1 MKLNISKVKPFPI
14 AGLGLAVAILT
25 GPVQSQEQSATQAKE
40 AAPGSYSVI
49 DLGVVGGPPGGPYVI
64 SNNGLVSGAAA
75 TNDGRMHA
83 ALWFEG
89 LKLDIG
95 IPGLGGPNSAA
106 FGVNRIAQA
115 VGQAET
121 SDSNAED
128 FCGFNSYGFTS
139 STACLPFLWQDGVMT
154 KLATLGGENG
164 YANMINSRGEV
175 AGLAETAV
183 KDSASSCPVH
193 RFEPVVWGNGVI
205 RELPTYT
212 GDSDGVAAW
221 INDKGDVAGASGTCA
236 PFNPNSGLYLTENHA
251 LVWQN
256 GKATDLGNLGPNGIP
271 GAGNH
276 ACAINN
282 RGEAVGHTTSDA
294 STVAFLWSRE
304 KGMKGLGTLPGDFA
318 SFAIGIN
325 DEGQVVGQSIGPDFS
340 SFRAF
345 LWEKGVMTDLNTLVA
360 VNPTKLSLLA
370 GESIND
376 RKEIIGLA
384 VDGAGNY
391 HGYLAIPEGSEAKNE
406 STAPAVD
413 GTNSYTAKFS
423 DNVHELIRQRWPF
436 GQF

>member
-1 MKLNISKVKPFPI
+1 MKLNISRVKPFPI

-25 GPVQSQEQSATQAKE
+25 GPILSQQQPATQEKE
-40 AAPGSYSVI
+40 AGPAPYSVI
-49 DLGVVGGPPGGPYVI
+49 DLGVVGGPPGGSYVI
-64 SNNGLVSGAAA
+64 RNNGLVSGAAA
-75 TNDGRMHA
+75 AHDGRMQA
-83 ALWFEG
+83 VLWFEG
-89 LKLDIG
+89 LKFDIG

-106 FGVNRIAQA
+106 FGVNRFAQA

-121 SDSNAED
+121 TDTNGED
-128 FCGFNSYGFTS
+128 FCGFNSYGFAS
-139 STACLPFLWQDGVMT
+139 STACRPFLWQDGVMT
-154 KLATLGGENG
+154 KLPMLGGENG
-164 YANMINSRGEV
+164 FANMINNRGEV
-175 AGLAETAV
+175 AGIAETAA
-183 KDSASSCPVH
+183 KDPASDCPVH
-193 RFEPVVWGNGVI
+193 RFEPVVWENGVI
-205 RELPTYT
+205 RKLPIHP

-221 INDKGDVAGASGTCA
+221 INDKGEVAGASGACA

-276 ACAINN
+276 ACVINN

-345 LWEKGVMTDLNTLVA
+345 LWDKGVMTDLNTLVA
-360 VNPTKLSLLA
+360 INPGKLYLLV
-370 GESIND
+370 GESINE

-384 VDGAGNY
+384 VDGAGKF
-391 HGYLAIPEGSEAKNE
+391 HGYLATPKRSEAE

-413 GTNSYTAKFS
+413 GTNSDQAKFS
-423 DNVHELIRQRWPF
+423 ENVHELIRQRWPF
-436 GQF
+436 SHY